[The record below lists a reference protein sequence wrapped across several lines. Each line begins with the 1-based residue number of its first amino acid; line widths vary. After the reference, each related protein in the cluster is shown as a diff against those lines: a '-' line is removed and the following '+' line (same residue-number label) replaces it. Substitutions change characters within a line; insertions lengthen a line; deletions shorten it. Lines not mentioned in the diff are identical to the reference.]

1 MATWIIGGFVVLAAA
16 MAVRSIYKDK
26 KAGKCS
32 CGCSGWQRLQCS
44 LSLQPSDQHLRVE
57 GEGG

>member
-26 KAGKCS
+26 KAGKCKI
-32 CGCSGWQRLQCS
+32 GRA
-44 LSLQPSDQHLRVE
+44 HV
-57 GEGG
+57 

>member
-32 CGCSGWQRLQCS
+32 CGCSGCNGCS
-44 LSLQPSDQHLRVE
+44 AACHCSHQTNT
-57 GEGG
+57 